1 MAAKTAKQV
10 HQPAGQALVPP
21 HDLDAEKSVLGA
33 ILIDEDALIKVVE
46 LLKVDHFYKSAHAK
60 IYEAVLNLYEKRQ
73 PVDLVTLPQE
83 LKNQKLLT
91 EVGGLSYLTEL
102 VNFVP
107 TASNVEFYAKIIVDN
122 ALRRSLISASA
133 KINQMAFEKSE
144 IEGLLDE
151 AEQELYAVSQDR
163 LHQDFIPISDTLQI
177 TFERLDELSKA
188 KGALRGVPTGLK
200 GVDRML
206 SGFQKENLIILA
218 ARPSVGKSSFAINCA
233 QYAATTHKKSVGIFS
248 LEMGREQIVDR
259 MIAAQG
265 DIDNWRI
272 TTGNLQEE
280 DFERYGIAAGELA
293 EAPIYIDDT
302 PGIGILELRTK
313 ARRLHMDK
321 KVDLIIVDY
330 LQLIHGRT
338 TESRTQEVSEISQA
352 LKNLARELKVP
363 VLALSQLSRAVEI
376 RGGDKR
382 PQLSDLRDS
391 GCVLGDALITLAD
404 SGKRVPIKDLVG
416 RTDFKVLALDK
427 DFKLVPAKASK
438 VFPSGKKQVYK
449 LTTFS
454 GKQIV
459 VSANHPFL
467 TKNSWTRLDGLEIG
481 VAVAVV
487 GEDQGISWDQVK
499 SIEELRIEDVYDMT
513 VPGIANFVA
522 NDIIVHNSI
531 EQDADIVMFLF
542 RPNEEDRINH
552 KLLIAKHRNGPTGEL
567 DLFFKADRTRFFEAE
582 TKIKDK

>member
-1 MAAKTAKQV
+1 MADKTAKQV
-10 HQPAGQALVPP
+10 HQPASQALVPP

-33 ILIDEDALIKVVE
+33 MLIDEDALIKVVE
-46 LLKVDHFYKSAHAK
+46 LLKVDHFYKSAHAH

-73 PVDLVTLPQE
+73 PIDLVTLPQE

-91 EVGGLSYLTEL
+91 EIGGLSYLTEL

-321 KVDLIIVDY
+321 KIDLIIVDY

-391 GCVLGDALITLAD
+391 G
-404 SGKRVPIKDLVG
+404 
-416 RTDFKVLALDK
+416 
-427 DFKLVPAKASK
+427 
-438 VFPSGKKQVYK
+438 
-449 LTTFS
+449 
-454 GKQIV
+454 
-459 VSANHPFL
+459 
-467 TKNSWTRLDGLEIG
+467 
-481 VAVAVV
+481 
-487 GEDQGISWDQVK
+487 
-499 SIEELRIEDVYDMT
+499 
-513 VPGIANFVA
+513 
-522 NDIIVHNSI
+522 SI